1 MIKMRTFRKTAL
13 TTLGLIL
20 TTAYSYSQEFTNKQ
34 KAIIYNEAIKT
45 LQSYQQL
52 TNQMADQ
59 VVDLTEFNKTSQRLV
74 DLFVSRKSIVY
85 NDLDPAHKLS
95 EAYELET
102 YVTNMMLWYP
112 DGMKIN
118 FDFDNLRAGN
128 IISHGNDIYTVDI
141 MTSKRIDGNYLN
153 QQKNTQTE
161 QLLYRIAFFLKSG
174 TFENYRIA
182 GIRSSKANAITDDSH
197 LLAEVK
203 SISFSEKD
211 IQLINDQTKSL
222 LNDYINF
229 LRLLTDPKE
238 TNEDKAYY
246 GISFIGLFKDSTTSV
261 ANDIE
266 PDPQNRWVP
275 IKDYQKNVI
284 KDYPEGIRNLGMNID
299 SVQYGK
305 VISEGNEKYYIN
317 GYIDKFFSGK
327 FQSKT
332 VFRDNSKY
340 DFKVSF
346 ERNGNTF
353 VNFKLA
359 SIDKFGVN
367 LYSQNASNSTQE
379 LPNKPITT
387 IKRRGLYLGFAL
399 GGGLTNFKDPNLSGN
414 SILNWS
420 QKGKGSMNIEA
431 TAIWYLMK
439 KIGISMGIGYS
450 RSSATVN
457 LNGTFRNTNYSTDVN
472 NELYL
477 KNVTAAYDSLI
488 TFNYISVPI
497 SMIYHS
503 NSNPEKWGIYVET
516 GIVTFINLN
525 SSFHTMGNI
534 ATSGYYE
541 QYSGVVVSD
550 PNYGFINRQGIDRKG
565 KGNAASF
572 TFAIRASIGVSY
584 PINYFTTVYVG
595 SELVYSLGSFSNA
608 EDFTDAFGNVSS
620 AKKVG
625 LSKYGI
631 KFGISYKF

>member
-1 MIKMRTFRKTAL
+1 MIKMRTFYKTAL
-13 TTLGLIL
+13 TSIGLIL
-20 TTAYSYSQEFTNKQ
+20 IAAYSYSQEFTDKQ
-34 KAIIYNEAIKT
+34 KAVIYNEAIKT

-59 VVDLTEFNKTSQRLV
+59 VVDLTEFNKTSQRLI
-74 DLFVSRKSIVY
+74 DLFVSRKAIVY

-118 FDFDNLRAGN
+118 LDFDNLRAGN

-141 MTSKRIDGNYLN
+141 MTSKKIDGNYLN

-161 QLLYRIAFFLKSG
+161 QLLYRIAFFQKSG

-182 GIRSSKANAITDDSH
+182 GVRSSKATTVTDDSH

-203 SISFSEKD
+203 SISFSDKD

-238 TNEDKAYY
+238 TTDDKVYY

-275 IKDYQKNVI
+275 IKEYQKNVV

-305 VISEGNEKYYIN
+305 VIPEGNEKYYIN

-367 LYSQNASNSTQE
+367 LYSQNASNATQE

-387 IKRRGLYLGFAL
+387 IKRHGLYLGLAL
-399 GGGLTNFKDPNLSGN
+399 GGGLTNFNDPNLSSN
-414 SILNWS
+414 SILTWS
-420 QKGKGSMNIEA
+420 QKGKGAMNIEA
-431 TAIWYLMK
+431 TATWYLMK
-439 KIGISMGIGYS
+439 KVGLSMGIGYT
-450 RSSATVN
+450 RSSASVS
-457 LNGTFRNTNYSTDVN
+457 LNGTFRNTSYSTDVN

-497 SMIYHS
+497 SIIYHS
-503 NSNPEKWGIYVET
+503 NSNPEKWGVYLET
-516 GIVTFINLN
+516 GVVTLINLN
-525 SSFHTMGNI
+525 SSFHTTGDI

-541 QYSGVVVSD
+541 QHSGVIVSD
-550 PNYGFINRQGIDRKG
+550 PSFGFINRQGIDSKG
-565 KGNAASF
+565 KGNIANF
-572 TFAIRASIGVSY
+572 NFAIRASIGVSY
-584 PINYFTTVYVG
+584 PINYFTTVYAG
-595 SELVYSLGSFSNA
+595 PELIYSLGNTSNA
-608 EDFTDAFGNVSS
+608 KDFTDAFGNVTS

-631 KFGISYKF
+631 KFGINYKF

>member
-1 MIKMRTFRKTAL
+1 MIKMRTFYKTAL
-13 TTLGLIL
+13 TSIGLIL
-20 TTAYSYSQEFTNKQ
+20 IAAYSYSQEFTDKQ

-59 VVDLTEFNKTSQRLV
+59 VVDLTEFNKTSQRLI
-74 DLFVSRKSIVY
+74 DLFVSRKAIVY

-118 FDFDNLRAGN
+118 LDFDNLRAGN

-141 MTSKRIDGNYLN
+141 MTSKKIDGNYLN

-161 QLLYRIAFFLKSG
+161 QLLYRIAFFQKSG

-182 GIRSSKANAITDDSH
+182 GVRSSKATTVTDDSH

-203 SISFSEKD
+203 SISFSDKD

-238 TNEDKAYY
+238 TTDDKVYY

-275 IKDYQKNVI
+275 IKEYQKNVV

-305 VISEGNEKYYIN
+305 VIPEGNEKYYIN

-367 LYSQNASNSTQE
+367 LYSQNASNATQE

-387 IKRRGLYLGFAL
+387 IKRHGLYLGLAL
-399 GGGLTNFKDPNLSGN
+399 GGGLTNFNDPNLSSN
-414 SILNWS
+414 SILTWS
-420 QKGKGSMNIEA
+420 QKGKGAMNIEA
-431 TAIWYLMK
+431 TATWYLMK
-439 KIGISMGIGYS
+439 KVGLSMGIGYT
-450 RSSATVN
+450 RSSASVS
-457 LNGTFRNTNYSTDVN
+457 LNGTFRNTSYSTDVN

-497 SMIYHS
+497 SIIYHS
-503 NSNPEKWGIYVET
+503 NSNPEKWGVYLET
-516 GIVTFINLN
+516 GVVTLINLN
-525 SSFHTMGNI
+525 SSFHTTGDI

-541 QYSGVVVSD
+541 QHSGVIVSD
-550 PNYGFINRQGIDRKG
+550 PSFGFINRQGIDSKG
-565 KGNAASF
+565 KGNIANF
-572 TFAIRASIGVSY
+572 NFAIRASIGVSY
-584 PINYFTTVYVG
+584 PINYFTTVYAG
-595 SELVYSLGSFSNA
+595 PELIYSLGNTSNA
-608 EDFTDAFGNVSS
+608 KDFTDAFGNVTS

-631 KFGISYKF
+631 KFGINYKF

>member
-1 MIKMRTFRKTAL
+1 MRTFYKTAL
-13 TTLGLIL
+13 TSIGLIL
-20 TTAYSYSQEFTNKQ
+20 IAAYSYSQEFTDKQ

-59 VVDLTEFNKTSQRLV
+59 VVDLTEFNKTSQRLI
-74 DLFVSRKSIVY
+74 DLFVSRKAIVY

-118 FDFDNLRAGN
+118 LDFDNLRAGN

-141 MTSKRIDGNYLN
+141 MTSKKIDGNYLN

-161 QLLYRIAFFLKSG
+161 QLLYRIAFFQKSG

-182 GIRSSKANAITDDSH
+182 GVRSSKATTVTDDSH

-203 SISFSEKD
+203 SISFSDKD

-238 TNEDKAYY
+238 TTDDKVYY

-275 IKDYQKNVI
+275 IKEYQKNVV

-305 VISEGNEKYYIN
+305 VIPEGNEKYYIN

-367 LYSQNASNSTQE
+367 LYSQNASNATQE

-387 IKRRGLYLGFAL
+387 IKRHGLYLGLAL
-399 GGGLTNFKDPNLSGN
+399 GGGLTNFNDPNLSSN
-414 SILNWS
+414 SILTWS
-420 QKGKGSMNIEA
+420 QKGKGAMNIEA
-431 TAIWYLMK
+431 TATWYLMK
-439 KIGISMGIGYS
+439 KVGLSMGIGYT
-450 RSSATVN
+450 RSSASVS
-457 LNGTFRNTNYSTDVN
+457 LNGTFRNTSYSTDVN

-497 SMIYHS
+497 SIIYHS
-503 NSNPEKWGIYVET
+503 NSNPEKWGVYLET
-516 GIVTFINLN
+516 GVVTLINLN
-525 SSFHTMGNI
+525 SSFHTTGDI

-541 QYSGVVVSD
+541 QHSGVIVSD
-550 PNYGFINRQGIDRKG
+550 PSFGFINRQGIDSKG
-565 KGNAASF
+565 KGNIANF
-572 TFAIRASIGVSY
+572 NFAIRASIGVSY
-584 PINYFTTVYVG
+584 PINYFTTVYAG
-595 SELVYSLGSFSNA
+595 PELIYSLGNTSNA
-608 EDFTDAFGNVSS
+608 KDFTDAFGNVTS

-631 KFGISYKF
+631 KFGINYKF